1 MSEFTEEYRIA
12 QLLSKKMTGELTPEE
27 KQELQKWEQNSPSA
41 KEIASQ
47 VLHRPREKNKTRH
60 LIWWTSTAAA
70 ILAIAFFFV
79 YPQLQQA
86 KHQPLPIAEI
96 QTGSAKAV
104 LITSEGKKFNLS
116 TQDSSRSL
124 DLGQGLFAIN
134 SGNAIE
140 PPTNA
145 SIQSK
150 YLKAENM
157 N

>member
-1 MSEFTEEYRIA
+1 MVPNLECMSEFTEEYRIA

-47 VLHRPREKNKTRH
+47 VLNPMNKRHRDKFVNSLDLDKSWQKLEKHLPREKNKTRH

-86 KHQPLPIAEI
+86 KHQP
-96 QTGSAKAV
+96 
-104 LITSEGKKFNLS
+104 
-116 TQDSSRSL
+116 
-124 DLGQGLFAIN
+124 
-134 SGNAIE
+134 
-140 PPTNA
+140 
-145 SIQSK
+145 
-150 YLKAENM
+150 
-157 N
+157 